1 MRDTEGEYHALTGNM
16 SGCLLAD
23 YIIGQRKATGK
34 LPDDGFLVTTIVST
48 NLAQAIAADYGVD
61 FVEVLTGF
69 KYIGEKILISEETGK
84 GHYQFGFEESYG
96 SLAGEYAR
104 DKDAVAGSLSLCEAA
119 AWYKT
124 QGKTLWEAMTGLY
137 EKHGWYQDGVK
148 AVAHEG
154 AQGLELIAA
163 MMEAL
168 RNDPPKKLGSWDVV
182 AMRDY
187 RSHIRKV
194 FDPESEETLDLP
206 KSNVLYFELTDQAWV
221 CVRPSGTEPKI
232 KFYFGVRGESEDA
245 SKKALEELTNAV
257 DSYMDGIQSRI

>member
-1 MRDTEGEYHALTGNM
+1 M

-84 GHYQFGFEESYG
+84 GHYQFGF
-96 SLAGEYAR
+96 
-104 DKDAVAGSLSLCEAA
+104 
-119 AWYKT
+119 
-124 QGKTLWEAMTGLY
+124 
-137 EKHGWYQDGVK
+137 QDGVK

>member
-1 MRDTEGEYHALTGNM
+1 
-16 SGCLLAD
+16 
-23 YIIGQRKATGK
+23 
-34 LPDDGFLVTTIVST
+34 
-48 NLAQAIAADYGVD
+48 
-61 FVEVLTGF
+61 
-69 KYIGEKILISEETGK
+69 
-84 GHYQFGFEESYG
+84 
-96 SLAGEYAR
+96 
-104 DKDAVAGSLSLCEAA
+104 
-119 AWYKT
+119 
-124 QGKTLWEAMTGLY
+124 MTGLY

>member
-1 MRDTEGEYHALTGNM
+1 M
-16 SGCLLAD
+16 
-23 YIIGQRKATGK
+23 
-34 LPDDGFLVTTIVST
+34 
-48 NLAQAIAADYGVD
+48 
-61 FVEVLTGF
+61 
-69 KYIGEKILISEETGK
+69 
-84 GHYQFGFEESYG
+84 
-96 SLAGEYAR
+96 
-104 DKDAVAGSLSLCEAA
+104 
-119 AWYKT
+119 
-124 QGKTLWEAMTGLY
+124 
-137 EKHGWYQDGVK
+137 K